1 MPSGSTVHERSVRLP
16 FPAEAVF
23 AWHTRPGAL
32 ERLTPPWEHVQVI
45 ERSGGIEDG
54 GRVVM
59 KVGAPFGLRW
69 VARHRDYQP
78 GRQFTCHQS
87 NWMNSGEMALNDAG
101 TMAEAASPALA

>member
-1 MPSGSTVHERSVRLP
+1 MAQPSGTKGLVDERVSHPANRRMMSAIQEGPPTMPSGSTVHECSVRLP

-23 AWHTRPGAL
+23 AWHARPGAI

-59 KVGAPFGLRW
+59 
-69 VARHRDYQP
+69 
-78 GRQFTCHQS
+78 
-87 NWMNSGEMALNDAG
+87 
-101 TMAEAASPALA
+101 